1 MYFFGR
7 GISAFF
13 NQLFKWLFW
22 NKTGQK
28 ILFTIVVFTIA
39 VCFIKLGEVSA
50 VEVVEDVNYKVYNYY
65 DSILEDFIFRFN
77 IALNNNDSLAYDI
90 LNSINNGDA
99 IYLFYGQTNGG
110 SYNNSYPVSRGYL
123 CLVVG
128 NNSNIIAGASATS
141 SDYMSSV
148 GFTQYSSSVAHKTYR
163 FTTNG
168 TLELNGNYSNGQ
180 QTIYFPLQLFNRKSQ
195 VFVEFINAFNNNDTE
210 TIIELLTS
218 IEENL
223 SNTTPDQ
230 ESEDSVVV
238 DSSVAESV
246 DSSAVDSVFSS
257 AFTNFANKF
266 TYYDLSDAD
275 QWVINIQGTRIV
287 LRSDIIYNI
296 IKNTWFYPMLQL
308 LWYYIFGHYA
318 FVWLTNLIHKIKDGS
333 ILDGMQMNEVISK
346 EML

>member
-7 GISAFF
+7 GVSAFF

-28 ILFTIVVFTIA
+28 VLFTIVIFAIA
-39 VCFIKLGEVSA
+39 VCFMKLGEVSA
-50 VEVVEDVNYKVYNYY
+50 VEEVSDINYEVRSYY
-65 DSILEDFIFRFN
+65 DGVVNDVIFRLEGIWENLDNSTKERLLSNDYNWYFYYGNQNGSSLENAKPIMNNPLYMTFFGKNYNLGQFSLNNYDYIGVTGYSMVNVTNRSGYILRANQYSLSTFSSQTISIPLFVSTYQNINWVTYINAKRSGDTDTIIALLED
-77 IALNNNDSLAYDI
+77 
-90 LNSINNGDA
+90 INE
-99 IYLFYGQTNGG
+99 
-110 SYNNSYPVSRGYL
+110 S
-123 CLVVG
+123 
-128 NNSNIIAGASATS
+128 
-141 SDYMSSV
+141 
-148 GFTQYSSSVAHKTYR
+148 
-163 FTTNG
+163 
-168 TLELNGNYSNGQ
+168 
-180 QTIYFPLQLFNRKSQ
+180 
-195 VFVEFINAFNNNDTE
+195 
-210 TIIELLTS
+210 
-218 IEENL
+218 L

-238 DSSVAESV
+238 DSSVADSV